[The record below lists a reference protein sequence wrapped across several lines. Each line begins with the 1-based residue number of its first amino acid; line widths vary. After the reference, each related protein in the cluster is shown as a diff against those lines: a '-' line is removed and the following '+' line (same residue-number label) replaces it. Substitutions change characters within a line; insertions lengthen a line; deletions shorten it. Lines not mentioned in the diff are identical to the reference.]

1 MSDDLKEI
9 TQEEVK
15 KHNKK
20 DDIWIIVHGK
30 VYDVTKYLEDHPGGA
45 PSLQEV
51 AGQDATAAF
60 EDVGH
65 SSDARETMGQF
76 IVGKLEG
83 YQPDEDDLGDD
94 KPKELPLLV
103 RIAQAHDESSES
115 SSTERLARSLLKG
128 VIGGGGAFLA
138 YELVAR
144 SPVVGWLH
152 FQHGGFW
159 RGILLAFIA
168 TFSTSATLL
177 LYLGRHF
184 KKQHTI
190 SDWPTHYKP
199 KTVAKPI
206 TEAAGFLK
214 SQEYQ
219 TLPLVKKDKL
229 SRNTYRFVFKLPK
242 DDMVLGL
249 PIGQHLSIRGEV
261 NGKTVSRSYTPVSNN
276 HDKGELRL
284 VIKMYPDGQLTGGYL
299 EDLKVG
305 DEVEFRGPK
314 GAMKYGRGLANE
326 IGMIAGGTGITP
338 MYQIIRAICENPRD
352 KTKVT
357 LLYGSVSENDRLL
370 CKELD
375 EFAEKYP
382 DNFRVIHVL
391 SDPSE
396 EWKGARGY
404 IDKDLAQKELPK
416 PHKKTK
422 ILLCGPPPLVNS
434 MKKALPEL
442 GFEKPGSVSRLTDQV
457 FCF

>member
-45 PSLQEV
+45 PSLIEV

-76 IVGKLEG
+76 IIGNLQG
-83 YQPDEDDLGDD
+83 YQPDEDDLGDQ
-94 KPKELPLLV
+94 KLKELPLLV
-103 RIAQAHDESSES
+103 RIAQAHDKSSKS
-115 SSTERLARSLLKG
+115 SSTEKLARSLLKG

-144 SPVVGWLH
+144 SPGVGWLH

-159 RGILLAFIA
+159 KGILLAFIA

-184 KKQHTI
+184 KQHTI

-199 KTVAKPI
+199 PTVAKPV

-214 SQEYQ
+214 PQEYQ

-229 SRNTYRFVFKLPK
+229 SHNTYRFVFKLPK

-249 PIGQHLSIRGEV
+249 PIGQHLSIRGQA

-299 EDLKVG
+299 EDVQVG

-326 IGMIAGGTGITP
+326 IGMIAGGTGSTP
-338 MYQIIRAICENPRD
+338 IYQIIRAICENPRD

-357 LLYGSVSENDRLL
+357 RLYGSVSEEDRLL
-370 CKELD
+370 NKELD
-375 EFAEKYP
+375 EFQEKYP

-391 SDPSE
+391 SKPSE
-396 EWKGARGY
+396 NWKGAKGF
-404 IDKDLAQKELPK
+404 INKDLVQKELPG
-416 PHKKTK
+416 PQKKNK

-434 MKKALPEL
+434 MKDALAEL
-442 GFEKPGSVSRLTDQV
+442 GFEKPGPVSRLTDQV

>member
-9 TQEEVK
+9 TSEEVK

-20 DDIWIIVHGK
+20 DDIWIIVHGS

-45 PSLQEV
+45 PSLIEV

-76 IVGKLEG
+76 IIGKLEG
-83 YQPDEDDLGDD
+83 YQPDEDDLGDQ

-103 RIAQAHDESSES
+103 RIAQAHDQDVKS
-115 SSTERLARSLLKG
+115 SSTEKFARSLLKG

-144 SPVVGWLH
+144 SPAVGWLH

-159 RGILLAFIA
+159 KGILLAFIA

-184 KKQHTI
+184 KQHTI

-199 KTVAKPI
+199 PTVAKPV

-214 SQEYQ
+214 PQEYQ

-229 SRNTYRFVFKLPK
+229 SHNTYRFVFKLPR

-249 PIGQHLSIRGEV
+249 PIGQHLSIRGQA

-299 EDLKVG
+299 EDVQVG

-357 LLYGSVSENDRLL
+357 LLYG
-370 CKELD
+370 
-375 EFAEKYP
+375 
-382 DNFRVIHVL
+382 
-391 SDPSE
+391 
-396 EWKGARGY
+396 
-404 IDKDLAQKELPK
+404 
-416 PHKKTK
+416 
-422 ILLCGPPPLVNS
+422 
-434 MKKALPEL
+434 
-442 GFEKPGSVSRLTDQV
+442 
-457 FCF
+457 

>member
-1 MSDDLKEI
+1 M
-9 TQEEVK
+9 
-15 KHNKK
+15 
-20 DDIWIIVHGK
+20 
-30 VYDVTKYLEDHPGGA
+30 TKYLEDHPGGA
-45 PSLQEV
+45 PSLYEI
-51 AGQDATAAF
+51 AGEDATAAF

-65 SSDARETMGQF
+65 SSDARETMAQF

-83 YQPDEDDLGDD
+83 YHEDEDEAAEQ

-103 RIAQAHDESSES
+103 RIAQAHDQSSKSSSSEK
-115 SSTERLARSLLKG
+115 LARNLLKA

-138 YELVAR
+138 YELIAR
-144 SPVVGWLH
+144 SPIVGWLH
-152 FQHGGFW
+152 HQHGGFW
-159 RGILLAFIA
+159 KGILLSFIA
-168 TFSTSATLL
+168 TFSASATLL
-177 LYLGRHF
+177 LWIGRHF
-184 KKQHTI
+184 KQQHTI
-190 SDWPTHYKP
+190 TDWPTHYKLQ
-199 KTVAKPI
+199 TVAKPV

-229 SRNTYRFVFKLPK
+229 SQNTYRFVFKLPK
-242 DDMVLGL
+242 SDMVLGL
-249 PIGQHLSIRGEV
+249 PIGQHLSIRGQV
-261 NGKTVSRSYTPVSNN
+261 NGKAVSRSYTPVSNN

-299 EDLKVG
+299 ENLRVG

-357 LLYGSVSENDRLL
+357 LLYGSVSEEDMLL
-370 CKELD
+370 RKELD

-391 SDPSE
+391 SRPSE
-396 EWKGARGY
+396 EWKGAKGY
-404 IDKDLAQKELPK
+404 IGKDLVKKELPGPQPK
-416 PHKKTK
+416 NK

-434 MKKALPEL
+434 MKDALSEL

-457 FCF
+457 FCFWNLGNSEASGW

>member
-1 MSDDLKEI
+1 M
-9 TQEEVK
+9 
-15 KHNKK
+15 
-20 DDIWIIVHGK
+20 
-30 VYDVTKYLEDHPGGA
+30 TKYLEDHPGGA
-45 PSLQEV
+45 PSLYEV
-51 AGQDATAAF
+51 AGEDATAAF

-76 IVGKLEG
+76 IIGKLEG
-83 YQPDEDDLGDD
+83 YQEDEDEAAEQ

-103 RIAQAHDESSES
+103 RIAQAHDQSSKSSSSEK
-115 SSTERLARSLLKG
+115 LARNLLKG
-128 VIGGGGAFLA
+128 AIGGGGAFLA
-138 YELVAR
+138 YELISR

-152 FQHGGFW
+152 HRHGGFW
-159 RGILLAFIA
+159 KGILLAFIA
-168 TFSTSATLL
+168 TFSASATLL
-177 LYLGRHF
+177 LWIGRHF
-184 KKQHTI
+184 KQQHTI

-199 KTVAKPI
+199 RTIAKPV

-219 TLPLVKKDKL
+219 TLPLVQKDKL
-229 SRNTYRFVFKLPK
+229 SQNTYRFVFKLPK

-249 PIGQHLSIRGEV
+249 PIGQHLSIRGQV
-261 NGKTVSRSYTPVSNN
+261 KGKAVSRSYTPVSNN

-299 EDLKVG
+299 EDLEVG

-357 LLYGSVSENDRLL
+357 LLYGSVSEEDMLL
-370 CKELD
+370 RKELD
-375 EFAEKYP
+375 EFAERYP

-391 SDPSE
+391 SRPSE
-396 EWKGARGY
+396 EWKGVKGY
-404 IDKDLAQKELPK
+404 ISKGLVQKELPGPQPK
-416 PHKKTK
+416 NK

-434 MKKALPEL
+434 MKDALLEL

>member
-20 DDIWIIVHGK
+20 DDLWIIVHGK

-45 PSLQEV
+45 PSLIEV
-51 AGQDATAAF
+51 AGQDATATF

-76 IVGKLEG
+76 IIGNLEG
-83 YQPDEDDLGDD
+83 YQPDEDDLGDS

-103 RIAQAHDESSES
+103 RIAQAHDEGAKS
-115 SSTERLARSLLKG
+115 SSTEKLARSLLKG

-152 FQHGGFW
+152 LQHGGFW
-159 RGILLAFIA
+159 RGILLAFVA

-184 KKQHTI
+184 KQHTI

-199 KTVAKPI
+199 QTVAKPV

-214 SQEYQ
+214 PQEYQ

-229 SRNTYRFVFKLPK
+229 SSNTYRFVFKLPK

-249 PIGQHLSIRGEV
+249 PIGQHLSIRGEA

-299 EDLKVG
+299 EDVQVG

-357 LLYGSVSENDRLL
+357 LLYGSVSEEDRLL
-370 CKELD
+370 HKELE
-375 EFAEKYP
+375 EFQEKYP

-391 SDPSE
+391 SKPSE
-396 EWKGARGY
+396 SWKGAKGF
-404 IDKDLAQKELPK
+404 INKDMVQKELPG
-416 PHKKTK
+416 PQKKNK

-434 MKKALPEL
+434 MKDALSEL
-442 GFEKPGSVSRLTDQV
+442 GFEKPGAVSRLTDQV